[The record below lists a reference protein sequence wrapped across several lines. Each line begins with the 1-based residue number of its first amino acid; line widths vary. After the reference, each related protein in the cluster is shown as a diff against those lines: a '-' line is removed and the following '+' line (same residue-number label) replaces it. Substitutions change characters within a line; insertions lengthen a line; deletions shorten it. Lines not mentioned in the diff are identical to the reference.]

1 MKGKPRDPFV
11 QHLLKK
17 KQGAHGKSKKAL
29 RAKDKLSLKKLISDS
44 SNELISSDYLL

>member
-1 MKGKPRDPFV
+1 MKKVAAPKPRDPFV

-29 RAKDKLSLKKLISDS
+29 RRAEKIKIKKDHFEKQYVFL
-44 SNELISSDYLL
+44 